1 MSESEFRKITGIEK
15 KVQVNPS
22 LGPSIPTAVFV
33 SKDRVFDVKEIKM
46 EQKQQP
52 QEQQIDDPGD
62 EFLGV
67 QPLLFLPK
75 KNSTTTDE
83 DTVDKKS
90 INDNLQNDDADYQGD
105 EMDEED
111 EFESDEESS
120 GQGGVDD
127 KDEYSVQTGGGQNNS
142 MTNEEQQLNGNEI

>member
-1 MSESEFRKITGIEK
+1 MSESEFRKITGVEK

-52 QEQQIDDPGD
+52 QGQQIDDPGD
-62 EFLGV
+62 EFVGV

-75 KNSTTTDE
+75 KNSTTDE